1 MTKIRK
7 TNVVS
12 VILLLLTVHGIAA
25 DIHDAALKGDLERV
39 KALLDKE
46 PHLVNAPGGNGKF
59 PLHWAAQGGHVE
71 IVEFLIERGAVVNS
85 KNVADETPL
94 HYAAALGHS
103 EVVRFLIEKGASL
116 TPKTIFGETPLH
128 YSADFGQYE
137 SVQLLIEKGTDLNVK
152 NNEGRTPL
160 DYASDRGFGNI
171 EQLLSSKGG
180 IYSPLKNLDISRLAM
195 NIFRI
200 TIPFRGRV
208 NIGASVGPDGIL
220 LVDTGF
226 NERAVEELE
235 TTIRERKDGKIRY
248 IINTHLHWDHI
259 NGNHIGTESTIIIDH
274 QKLDQIVS
282 EGIIIRAKVPL
293 KGKAGKAF
301 DTYYS
306 LHFNGEEIRIIPYP
320 GIHSDSDMIVHFTD
334 SGVVHMG
341 DLLLSQSFPS
351 IGTRVKEYM
360 SLLEKIID
368 VFPEDSKFISG
379 HGRDLSMKGILNY
392 QKMLLSTIEIVR
404 NGMEE
409 GKSVEDMQKERVL
422 KDYES
427 YNTFLRGLDTD
438 YWIGAIFQSIKGA
451 VSN

>member
-1 MTKIRK
+1 MKIRK
-7 TNVVS
+7 TTVVS
-12 VILLLLTVHGIAA
+12 LILLLFIVQGIAA
-25 DIHDAALKGDLERV
+25 DIHEAALKGDLERV
-39 KALLDKE
+39 KALLNKD
-46 PHLVNAPGGNGKF
+46 PRLVNAPGGNGKA

-94 HYAAALGHS
+94 HYAAALGHC
-103 EVVRFLIEKGASL
+103 EVVKLLIEKGAL
-116 TPKTIFGETPLH
+116 LNPKTILGETPLH
-128 YSADFGQYE
+128 YSTNLGQFE
-137 SVQLLIEKGTDLNVK
+137 SVQLLIEKRTDLNVK

-160 DYASDRGFGNI
+160 DYASDRGFDKI

-180 IYSPLKNLDISRLAM
+180 IYSPMKNLDVSCLAE
-195 NIFRI
+195 NIFRM
-200 TIPFRGRV
+200 TIPFRGQV

-220 LVDTGF
+220 LIDTGF
-226 NERAVEELE
+226 NKRAVEELE
-235 TTIRERKDGKIRY
+235 TTIKELKDGKIRY
-248 IINTHLHWDHI
+248 IINTHLHWDHV
-259 NGNHIGTESTIIIDH
+259 NGNHIGTENTIKIDH
-274 QKLDQIVS
+274 QKLEQMATT
-282 EGIIIRAKVPL
+282 GIIIRGKRPL
-293 KGKAGKAF
+293 KGKTGKAF
-301 DTYYS
+301 DTNYS
-306 LHFNGEEIRIIPYP
+306 LRFNGEEIRIIPYP
-320 GIHSDSDMIVHFTD
+320 GIHSDSDLIVYFTG

-360 SLLEKIID
+360 NLLEKIID

-379 HGRDLSMKGILNY
+379 HGRNLSMKGVLDY
-392 QKMLLSTIEIVR
+392 QKMLLTTIEIIK

-438 YWIGAIFQSIKGA
+438 YWIGAIYQNIKSA
-451 VSN
+451 V